1 MFKGKI
7 CAWEVNKPH
16 AFQSQVACEAAS
28 STQLIE
34 HKFT

>member
-7 CAWEVNKPH
+7 CAWGVDKPH
-16 AFQSQVACEAAS
+16 AFKTQVACEAAP

>member
-1 MFKGKI
+1 MRMGSKQAAPFKT
-7 CAWEVNKPH
+7 
-16 AFQSQVACEAAS
+16 QVACEAAP

>member
-7 CAWEVNKPH
+7 CACGVNNSH
-16 AFQSQVACEAAS
+16 AFKTQVACDAAS